1 MSRIFNQKNCEC
13 RVRESKVDQYGRTIT
28 VTGQHAFGYNIHIQ
42 DRDKITSFPYSNG
55 TEARKAFRALTKIR
69 NYASNRITK

>member
-1 MSRIFNQKNCEC
+1 MSRIFNQRNCEC
-13 RVRESKVDQYGRTIT
+13 RVRESKIDQYGRTIT

>member
-1 MSRIFNQKNCEC
+1 MSRNFNQKNCEC

>member
-13 RVRESKVDQYGRTIT
+13 RVRESKVDQYGRRIT

-42 DRDKITSFPYSNG
+42 DKGKITSFPYPNG
-55 TEARKAFRALTKIR
+55 TEARKAFKELTKIR
-69 NYASNRITK
+69 NYASNRIVK

>member
-1 MSRIFNQKNCEC
+1 MSKIFNQKNCEC
-13 RVRESKVDQYGRTIT
+13 RVRESKVDQYGRRIT

-42 DRDKITSFPYSNG
+42 DRDKITSFPYANG
-55 TEARKAFRALTKIR
+55 TEARKAFKELTKIR

>member
-1 MSRIFNQKNCEC
+1 MSRIFNQRNCEC

-42 DRDKITSFPYSNG
+42 DRDKITSFPYPNG
-55 TEARKAFRALTKIR
+55 TEARKAFKELTKKR
-69 NYASNRITK
+69 NYASNRIVK

>member
-1 MSRIFNQKNCEC
+1 MSKIFNQKNCEC
-13 RVRESKVDQYGRTIT
+13 RVRESKIDQYGRRIT

>member
-1 MSRIFNQKNCEC
+1 MSKTFNQKNCEC
-13 RVRESKVDQYGRTIT
+13 RVRESKIDQYGRRIT

-42 DRDKITSFPYSNG
+42 DRDKITSFSYSNG

-69 NYASNRITK
+69 NYASNNITK

>member
-1 MSRIFNQKNCEC
+1 MSKTFNQKNCEC
-13 RVRESKVDQYGRTIT
+13 RVRESKIDQYGRRIT

-69 NYASNRITK
+69 NYASNNITK

>member
-1 MSRIFNQKNCEC
+1 MSKIYNQRNCEC
-13 RVRESKVDQYGRTIT
+13 RVRESKVDQYGRRIT

-69 NYASNRITK
+69 NYASNRIVK

>member
-1 MSRIFNQKNCEC
+1 MSKIFNQRNCEC
-13 RVRESKVDQYGRTIT
+13 RVRESKVDQYGRRIT

-69 NYASNRITK
+69 NYASNRIVK

>member
-1 MSRIFNQKNCEC
+1 MSRIFNQRNCEC

-55 TEARKAFRALTKIR
+55 SEARKAFRALTKIR
-69 NYASNRITK
+69 NYASNRTTK

>member
-1 MSRIFNQKNCEC
+1 MSKTFNQKNCEC
-13 RVRESKVDQYGRTIT
+13 RVRESKIDQYGRTIT

-42 DRDKITSFPYSNG
+42 DRDKITSFPYPNA
-55 TEARKAFRALTKIR
+55 TEARRAFKELTKIR

>member
-1 MSRIFNQKNCEC
+1 MSRIFNQRNCEC

-42 DRDKITSFPYSNG
+42 ERDKITSFPYPNG
-55 TEARKAFRALTKIR
+55 TEARKAFRELTKVR
-69 NYASNRITK
+69 NYAGNSTIK

>member
-1 MSRIFNQKNCEC
+1 MSRIFNQRNCEC

-42 DRDKITSFPYSNG
+42 ERDKITSFPYPNG
-55 TEARKAFRALTKIR
+55 TEARKAFRELTKVR
-69 NYASNRITK
+69 NYASNRTTK

>member
-13 RVRESKVDQYGRTIT
+13 KVRESKVDQYGRTIT
-28 VTGQHAFGYNIHIQ
+28 VTRQHAFGYNIHIQ
-42 DRDKITSFPYSNG
+42 DRDKITSFPYPNG
-55 TEARKAFRALTKIR
+55 TEARKAFKELTKIR

>member
-1 MSRIFNQKNCEC
+1 MSKTFNQKNCEC
-13 RVRESKVDQYGRTIT
+13 RVRESKIDQYGRRIT

-69 NYASNRITK
+69 NYAGNSTIK

>member
-1 MSRIFNQKNCEC
+1 MSRIFNQRNCEC
-13 RVRESKVDQYGRTIT
+13 RVRESKVDQYGRRIT
-28 VTGQHAFGYNIHIQ
+28 VTGQHAFGYNVHIQ
-42 DRDKITSFPYSNG
+42 DRDKITSFPYPNG

>member
-1 MSRIFNQKNCEC
+1 MSRIFNQRNCEC

>member
-13 RVRESKVDQYGRTIT
+13 RVRESKIDQYGRRIT

-55 TEARKAFRALTKIR
+55 TEARKAFKELTKVR
-69 NYASNRITK
+69 NYASNRIVK

>member
-1 MSRIFNQKNCEC
+1 MSKTFNQKNCEC
-13 RVRESKVDQYGRTIT
+13 RVRESKIDQYGRRIT

-42 DRDKITSFPYSNG
+42 DRDKIASFPYSNG

>member
-13 RVRESKVDQYGRTIT
+13 RVRESKVDQYGRMIT

-42 DRDKITSFPYSNG
+42 DKGKITSFPYSNG
-55 TEARKAFRALTKIR
+55 TEARKAFKELTKIR

>member
-1 MSRIFNQKNCEC
+1 MSRIFNQRNCEC

-42 DRDKITSFPYSNG
+42 DRDKITSFPYPNG

>member
-1 MSRIFNQKNCEC
+1 MSKIFNQKNCEC
-13 RVRESKVDQYGRTIT
+13 RVRESKIDQYGRRIT

-42 DRDKITSFPYSNG
+42 DRDKITSFPYPNG
-55 TEARKAFRALTKIR
+55 TEARKAFKALTKIR

>member
-13 RVRESKVDQYGRTIT
+13 KVRESKVDQYGRTIT

-42 DRDKITSFPYSNG
+42 DRDKITSFPYPNG
-55 TEARKAFRALTKIR
+55 TEARKAFKELTKIR
-69 NYASNRITK
+69 NYASNRTTK

>member
-1 MSRIFNQKNCEC
+1 MSKTFNQKNCEC
-13 RVRESKVDQYGRTIT
+13 RVRESKIDQYGRRIT

-55 TEARKAFRALTKIR
+55 AEARKAFRALTKIR
-69 NYASNRITK
+69 NYASNNITK

>member
-1 MSRIFNQKNCEC
+1 MSKTFNQKNCEC

-28 VTGQHAFGYNIHIQ
+28 VTGQHAFGYNIQIQ
-42 DRDKITSFPYSNG
+42 DKGKITSFPYPNG
-55 TEARKAFRALTKIR
+55 TEARIAFKELTKIR

>member
-1 MSRIFNQKNCEC
+1 MSKTFNQKNCEC
-13 RVRESKVDQYGRTIT
+13 RVRESKIDQYGRTIT

-42 DRDKITSFPYSNG
+42 ERDKITSFPYPNG

-69 NYASNRITK
+69 NYASNRIVK

>member
-1 MSRIFNQKNCEC
+1 MSRIFNKKNCEC

-42 DRDKITSFPYSNG
+42 DKGKITSFPYPNG

>member
-55 TEARKAFRALTKIR
+55 TEARKAFKELTKVR
-69 NYASNRITK
+69 NYASNRIVK

>member
-1 MSRIFNQKNCEC
+1 MSRIFNQTNCER

-42 DRDKITSFPYSNG
+42 DRDKITSFPYPNG

>member
-1 MSRIFNQKNCEC
+1 MSKTFNQKNCEC
-13 RVRESKVDQYGRTIT
+13 RVRESKIDQYGRRIT

-69 NYASNRITK
+69 NYASNSTIK

>member
-13 RVRESKVDQYGRTIT
+13 KVRESKVDQYGRTIT

-42 DRDKITSFPYSNG
+42 DRDKITSFPYPNG
-55 TEARKAFRALTKIR
+55 TEARKAFKELTKIR